1 MRRWL
6 LGALLVFGCKKES
19 STSGLPP
26 AQEWQGGTPPPPPS
40 GQTVAPKSGMP
51 NDSIHG
57 GGGEV
62 GAGSAMPNDSIHG
75 GGRAPASSSPMAEK
89 TPPQALERL
98 PDGRV
103 GLGPFSAAVPKEWT
117 DKPSTSSMRAAQ
129 FVLSA
134 TPKEEAE
141 LIVYY
146 FGEGGAGSVQD
157 NMDRWVGQFTQPDG
171 KPSKDAAKIE
181 KATFAGQSA
190 TLVSVTG
197 RYTAM
202 SMGGAADPVDKTDQ
216 ALLGAIVE
224 SPRGPYYFK
233 LVGAKKT
240 VDAHAARFRAML
252 GSLKLR

>member
-6 LGALLVFGCKKES
+6 LGALLIFGCKKES

-26 AQEWQGGTPPPPPS
+26 AQEWQGGQPPPPS
-40 GQTVAPKSGMP
+40 GQAAPLKTNPAMP

-57 GGGEV
+57 GGGV
-62 GAGSAMPNDSIHG
+62 ATGSGAMPNDSIHG
-75 GGRAPASSSPMAEK
+75 GGAASSGPMPER
-89 TPPQALERL
+89 TPPQALETL

-103 GLGPFSAAVPKEWT
+103 GLGPFSVAVPKDWT
-117 DKPSTSSMRAAQ
+117 AKPSTSSMRAAQ

-134 TPKEEAE
+134 TAKEEAE

-181 KATFAGQSA
+181 KATFGGQSA
-190 TLVSVTG
+190 TLVTVAG

-202 SMGGAADPVDKTDQ
+202 SMGGAGDPVDKADQ

-224 SPRGPYYFK
+224 SPKGPYYFK

-240 VDAHAARFRAML
+240 VEAHAARFRALL